1 MAECRFI
8 LERHGQ
14 SMGNLVRSFLG
25 HTDLPLSEL
34 GHLQAAKTAEYLKD
48 ENIDVIISSDLKRA
62 YQTAEPFAKLKGM
75 DIIPDKGMREI
86 YAGKWENMLFD
97 DILTT
102 YPEDFGVWLNDIGNA
117 VCTEGESVRE
127 LDARIYKELCRL
139 GEMYAGKTVFIATH
153 ATPIRMLRIRALGL
167 PVEAAKD
174 HPWAPN
180 ASVTEIGYENGKLR
194 LIKDTVSEHLEEL
207 VTRLPKNV

>member
-8 LERHGQ
+8 IERHGQ

-62 YQTAEPFAKLKGM
+62 YQTAEPLAALKGM
-75 DIIPDKGMREI
+75 EIIPDKGLREI

-97 DILTT
+97 DIQST
-102 YPEDFGVWLNDIGNA
+102 YPEEYGVWRNDIANA
-117 VCTEGESVRE
+117 VCTEGEAVRE
-127 LDARIYKELCRL
+127 LDRRIYKEICRL
-139 GEMYAGKTVFIATH
+139 GELYAGKTVFVATH
-153 ATPIRMLRIRALGL
+153 ATPIRMLRMRAMGL
-167 PVEAAKD
+167 PVEDAKD

-180 ASVTEIGYENGKLR
+180 ASVTEIGYENARLR
-194 LIKDTVSEHLEEL
+194 LIKDTVSEHLDGL
-207 VTRLPKNV
+207 VTQLPKNV